1 MWFVMDQTLS
11 KCAFRSPAGQP
22 FVAKAPRMKINHTSR
37 AAAAAVLALALAT
50 LSHAQ
55 GSAAAGEQKN
65 AMCVGCHG
73 IVGYKTGF
81 PDVHKVPKL
90 YGQNS
95 QYIATALAEYQRGER
110 KHPSMR
116 AVAQTLSEQDMAD
129 LGAFFEAAGPQP
141 GAAAAHEPMNAD
153 AAKVLVEKAG
163 CTGCHGADFNKPIS
177 PAFPKLA
184 GQHGDY
190 LYYALKAY
198 RTADNAFAGRGN
210 VIMAGMVKQLSS
222 QDLQTLARYIE
233 SLTGDL
239 ATVQRSRF
247 R

>member
-1 MWFVMDQTLS
+1 MVGIAPDGPRTGPS
-11 KCAFRSPAGQP
+11 
-22 FVAKAPRMKINHTSR
+22 FVADAPPMKTTPTSR
-37 AAAAAVLALALAT
+37 AAVAAVLALAFAT

-55 GSAAAGEQKN
+55 GSGPAGNAVAGEQKN
-65 AMCVGCHG
+65 AMCIGCHG

-81 PDVHKVPKL
+81 PAVHRVPKL
-90 YGQNS
+90 YGQNA
-95 QYIATALAEYQRGER
+95 QYIAAALAEYQRGER

-129 LGAFFEAAGPQP
+129 LGAYFETAKPQLVAAS
-141 GAAAAHEPMNAD
+141 AHESANAD
-153 AAKVLVEKAG
+153 AAKALVDKAG
-163 CTGCHGADFNKPIS
+163 CSGCHGADFNKPIS

-198 RTADNAFAGRGN
+198 QTADNAFVGRGN
-210 VIMAGMVKQLSS
+210 PIMAGMVKQLSS
-222 QDLQTLARYIE
+222 QELQTLAHYIE
-233 SLTGDL
+233 SLAGDL